1 MIDWEAFHFIRPEWL
16 WAIPLALLLAFLLT
30 KISAKRSGWQSVV
43 SHHLYQRLVIS
54 NDKKATRPPFYLL
67 ALAMTIASVAIAGP
81 TWKQLPQPV
90 YQVETGKVILL
101 DMSMSMRA
109 TDLQP
114 DRLSRAKF
122 KTIDLLNSFED
133 GEVGLVVYA
142 GDAFTVSPLTSDTS
156 NITALVPSLRPE
168 IMPLPGSEPI
178 YAFEEAERLLAAAG
192 YAKGEIYWI
201 TDGIDFGLVEELR
214 EFIAKSSYRYSVLG
228 VGTRAGAPI
237 QLEDGSLL
245 KDARG
250 NIVLPSLNSNLI
262 TQVIGT
268 SDGRYTPIQ
277 SDDSDIQNM
286 LFESTILDQNQV
298 SNEVLGQGD
307 QWQDMGVYL
316 TFLILPFAA
325 YAFRKGV
332 LVVVLAC
339 GLTLPTDQAYA
350 ATSSSPWYENIFK
363 NNNQKGLTAFENE
376 NYATASEQFEDP
388 MWKGAAF
395 YKNGDYDAA
404 LAAFKQANGAES
416 HYNQGNALA
425 QMGQLLEALEQY
437 ETTLTLDPDHQN
449 AQTNKKIVEDL
460 LKQQENEDQQQNQDG
475 QGGDDSES
483 GEDAEEGES
492 ADGAENAEG
501 TEGQSSEEGDT
512 SQSEMD
518 AEGQPGDGSDKQS
531 QSDDAQQAQDQEN
544 NEQRSDGSQQ
554 SQSEVPEEGEQQ
566 QNQAQAQNQQ
576 EQSSGSEA
584 ENTQESG
591 DESGEETKQESTAEQ
606 QISAVQRVN
615 EEDLTPEQREQA
627 QRMQMLMNKVTDD
640 PAYLLQRKMQLE
652 AQKRRRERISQ
663 PNKKDW

>member
-16 WAIPLALLLAFLLT
+16 WAIPAALLLAFLLT

-43 SHHLYQRLVIS
+43 SNHLYQRLVIS
-54 NDKKATRPPFYLL
+54 NDKKAATPPFYLL

-142 GDAFTVSPLTSDTS
+142 GDAFTVSPLTSDTA

-178 YAFEEAERLLAAAG
+178 YALEEAERLLAAAG

-214 EFIAKSSYRYSVLG
+214 DFIAKSSYQYSVLG

-262 TQVIGT
+262 KQALGT
-268 SDGRYTPIQ
+268 SGGRFTSIQ

-332 LVVVLAC
+332 LVLVLAV
-339 GLTLPTDQAYA
+339 GLTIPAEQAYA
-350 ATSSSPWYENIFK
+350 SQWYENIFK
-363 NNNQKGLTAFENE
+363 NNNQKGLSSFEKE

-388 MWKGAAF
+388 MWKGAAL

-404 LAAFKQANGAES
+404 LAAFKQASGAES

-437 ETTLTLDPDHQN
+437 ETTLTLDPGHEN

-460 LKQQENEDQQQNQDG
+460 LKQQEDEKQQQQDQQNQDG
-475 QGGDDSES
+475 QNSDDSE
-483 GEDAEEGES
+483 GGES
-492 ADGAENAEG
+492 QES
-501 TEGQSSEEGDT
+501 GQSSESDNDAQSENDSDGQPSGESDQQ
-512 SQSEMD
+512 SQSE
-518 AEGQPGDGSDKQS
+518 
-531 QSDDAQQAQDQEN
+531 DAQQSQDQEN

-554 SQSEVPEEGEQQ
+554 AQSEVPEEGEQQ
-566 QNQAQAQNQQ
+566 QNQAQSQT
-576 EQSSGSEA
+576 EQDQSPSSEA
-584 ENTQESG
+584 ENAQQNNQET
-591 DESGEETKQESTAEQ
+591 EQERTEEQ
-606 QISAVQRVN
+606 QISAVQKVN

-640 PAYLLQRKMQLE
+640 PAFLLQRKMQLE
-652 AQKRRRERISQ
+652 SQKRRRERISQ